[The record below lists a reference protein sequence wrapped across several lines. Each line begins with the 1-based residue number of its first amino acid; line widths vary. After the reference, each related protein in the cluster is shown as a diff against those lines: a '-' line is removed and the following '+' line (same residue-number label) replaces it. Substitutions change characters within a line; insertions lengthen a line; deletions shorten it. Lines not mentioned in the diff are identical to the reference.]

1 MHIIQCSYPVVPPSK
16 LMDSHNASEES
27 SGEEGDV
34 LDSQGHSEPMIV
46 YPLYSMLPAEKQA
59 EVDLW
64 SKHWR
69 ILPCVSY

>member
-1 MHIIQCSYPVVPPSK
+1 
-16 LMDSHNASEES
+16 MDSNNASEES
-27 SGEEGDV
+27 SGEDDDV

-59 EVDLW
+59 EVDLG
-64 SKHWR
+64 SRLWR